1 MIIRI
6 SKNLLDNIKKTN
18 KEFGIKD
25 NEIYSKILITLKYD
39 NIVNDNNKIH
49 WKITEEK
56 FQGIIID
63 ELKYLIVFTQQLDIH
78 KKIKSRNT
86 FILQNFLPAYKIAD
100 KSKYKISISI
110 NPMNLGE
117 KPKYADSIKN
127 AFRMILTCDFK
138 INKSLHVNEKKF
150 QKIED
155 FVKIREIQKLKNKNN
170 KSMYFEVQKDYI
182 SIYGKLA
189 GACLSDT
196 IISCKLIKLLNED
209 KKITFYAM
217 CDDNIKKNYKSD
229 LDWVHSFGINISD
242 DNENKEETKRML
254 ESNANLENIEFELKR
269 NQSLFKKNII
279 EKYHNDKN
287 VNLDLCFCCS
297 YNISNNL
304 IAAHIYRVADILND
318 YKKNEINF
326 KEAYNLLTSGENG
339 FFLCPN
345 HDKEFEKGQI
355 IFDITQN
362 KFIALEKNLSEKHYK
377 QIINSL
383 TISSFSSHDNF
394 SSEFIGNIKKH
405 IIRVS

>member
-1 MIIRI
+1 
-6 SKNLLDNIKKTN
+6 
-18 KEFGIKD
+18 
-25 NEIYSKILITLKYD
+25 
-39 NIVNDNNKIH
+39 
-49 WKITEEK
+49 
-56 FQGIIID
+56 
-63 ELKYLIVFTQQLDIH
+63 
-78 KKIKSRNT
+78 
-86 FILQNFLPAYKIAD
+86 
-100 KSKYKISISI
+100 
-110 NPMNLGE
+110 
-117 KPKYADSIKN
+117 
-127 AFRMILTCDFK
+127 
-138 INKSLHVNEKKF
+138 
-150 QKIED
+150 
-155 FVKIREIQKLKNKNN
+155 
-170 KSMYFEVQKDYI
+170 
-182 SIYGKLA
+182 
-189 GACLSDT
+189 
-196 IISCKLIKLLNED
+196 
-209 KKITFYAM
+209 
-217 CDDNIKKNYKSD
+217 
-229 LDWVHSFGINISD
+229 
-242 DNENKEETKRML
+242 ML